1 MDDSHQEAQERDDDV
16 NVTQHPASSSYFRT
30 AATTLTYGDCSSPML
45 THLHLMTSTTL
56 PHNYNN
62 NIDDIS
68 LPTSRWSQTHQR
80 GRNSRSKS
88 LGSEADLLLPQ
99 HFTPVFTVSQP
110 IIPHHHPGGRLL
122 LPEVASPKRSSKPIP
137 QVSKQDDEGERE
149 PNDISNYLTSALYG
163 IINAFIVLP
172 VLMSFGSIIYRDEA
186 FAPYMPVLVK
196 LTVVS
201 GMVHQLC
208 FSSISG
214 LPFAVGQV
222 QDAGLIFLSSMA
234 GSLVEYCKSR
244 HHQDNDN
251 DDEVMLA
258 TVTVGLS
265 LATALLGLGLVVI
278 GKLRLA
284 QYVQLLPTPVVGG
297 YLAYIGFFCGF
308 SGLALMANGGGS
320 TLSLQILWDHF
331 ILVVPGL
338 AGGIMIYVL
347 VRRLRHMLVLPL
359 CIVLLLSVF
368 YLSMLLTEKT
378 IADVTASGW
387 IRPSKPPPAWYD
399 TWAYLKLDK
408 VLWDAFPSQILTLM
422 SMIFVVALSSSL
434 DVAAIELEMDEPL
447 NYNAELTMVGVS
459 NLISGLTGGYTGSYI
474 FSQTI
479 FSLRAGITSRTAGFV
494 LAACEGIILVLP
506 IPILSYLPNFFFGS
520 LLIMIS
526 VDLMYEWLWEVQFKL
541 SGAEYTICLSTFALI
556 QLVGV
561 EYGIILGVFLY
572 ALLGKLGLLRVG
584 GVKAATDDTSGDV
597 ATGSQHSG
605 RSKVVAS
612 PNAYGATT
620 TTDRK
625 SVV

>member
-1 MDDSHQEAQERDDDV
+1 M
-16 NVTQHPASSSYFRT
+16 
-30 AATTLTYGDCSSPML
+30 
-45 THLHLMTSTTL
+45 
-56 PHNYNN
+56 
-62 NIDDIS
+62 
-68 LPTSRWSQTHQR
+68 
-80 GRNSRSKS
+80 
-88 LGSEADLLLPQ
+88 LLPP
-99 HFTPVFTVSQP
+99 FVPVSQQLATGLSP
-110 IIPHHHPGGRLL
+110 ELSTRSIQEVDEEEKEVEVIPHF
-122 LPEVASPKRSSKPIP
+122 I
-137 QVSKQDDEGERE
+137 
-149 PNDISNYLTSALYG
+149 SALYG
-163 IINAFIVLP
+163 LINAFIVLP
-172 VLMSFGSIIYRDEA
+172 VLMSFGSIIYRDQA

-208 FSSISG
+208 FSTISG

-234 GSLVEYCKSR
+234 GSLVEYCRSR
-244 HHQDNDN
+244 NQ

-284 QYVQLLPTPVVGG
+284 QYVQLLPTPVIGG

-320 TLSLQILWDHF
+320 TLSIQILLEHF
-331 ILVVPGL
+331 IFVLPGL

-359 CIVLLLSVF
+359 CIVFLLSAF
-368 YLSMLLTEKT
+368 YLGLILTDKT
-378 IADVTASGW
+378 IEDVTERGW

-399 TWAYLKLDK
+399 TWVYLKLDK
-408 VLWDAFPSQILTLM
+408 VVWDAFPSQILTLL

-434 DVAAIELEMDEPL
+434 DVAAIELELNEPL
-447 NYNAELTMVGVS
+447 NYNSELTMVGLS

-494 LAACEGIILVLP
+494 LAGCEGIILLLP

-520 LLIMIS
+520 LLVMIS

-541 SGAEYTICLSTFALI
+541 TDAEYSVCLSTFALI

-561 EYGIILGVFLY
+561 EYGIILGVLLY
-572 ALLGKLGLLRVG
+572 LLLGKLGLRVG
-584 GVKAATDDTSGDV
+584 IKASDDTNGD
-597 ATGSQHSG
+597 AIQHAGSKS
-605 RSKVVAS
+605 VTS
-612 PNAYGATT
+612 PNAYGATA
-620 TTDRK
+620 
-625 SVV
+625 